1 VTVLVE
7 ADGNEPLL
15 EHLKHYRDV
24 GGQTPVGE
32 GLDDDCISASQLRAR
47 RDEEMED
54 VQLPIGWT
62 ASADSF
68 SLSVCNIIDTSAG
81 KHLLARAWITSATR
95 RVSCELKGMRRW
107 RTYTLRLGGP
117 QVQTAPP

>member
-54 VQLPIGWT
+54 VQPPFGWI
-62 ASADSF
+62 ASAGSS
-68 SLSVCNIIDTSAG
+68 SLSVCNITERSM
-81 KHLLARAWITSATR
+81 L
-95 RVSCELKGMRRW
+95 E
-107 RTYTLRLGGP
+107 P
-117 QVQTAPP
+117 QTTKA